1 MLAVLA
7 GNGLGW
13 GTPDVW
19 ALTVLAG
26 SAAIAVGLRA
36 PLTAILL
43 LPELTG
49 RYALLPA
56 TAAVVLC
63 AVVVDRGLD
72 RCVGRLAQRLPA
84 GVRDEDG

>member
-1 MLAVLA
+1 M
-7 GNGLGW
+7 
-13 GTPDVW
+13 W

-36 PLTAILL
+36 PLTAILPS
-43 LPELTG
+43 PELTG
-49 RYALLPA
+49 RYARRQLPLFL
-56 TAAVVLC
+56 VLC

-72 RCVGRLAQRLPA
+72 RCVGRLAERLPA